1 MMHDRRLRGLT
12 RLAGAALLCAV
23 LASPVAAETGEV
35 RLAQQYGISYLPL
48 TVMNH
53 EKLLEAAVAKAG
65 IAAIKVTWSQFGAGN
80 AMNEALL
87 SGNLDFAS
95 GGVGPLLTIWSKTK
109 GRQDVKAA
117 ASLNSMPLYLNV
129 IDPGIKTLKD
139 IADKDKIAMPVAKIS
154 IQAVTLQMAAEQVFG
169 PGQWARLDPR
179 TISMA
184 HPDAMAAMLS
194 GKTEIT
200 GHFGSPPFQS
210 QELEDKRVHRLLSS
224 YDVLGGPATFNVVWT
239 LRKFH
244 DDNPKVYGAF
254 IAALEE
260 AMSLIKAAPSRA
272 AEIYIDAEKSKMAV
286 AAVEKLIRDPENV
299 FTTTPQNIMKYASF
313 MHKVGTV
320 ENLPASWKDLF
331 FPEIHAAAG
340 S

>member
-1 MMHDRRLRGLT
+1 MWCGRFRGLT
-12 RLAGAALLCAV
+12 CLVGSALVIAGLALPA
-23 LASPVAAETGEV
+23 AAESGEM

-53 EKLLEAAVAKAG
+53 ERLLEAAAAKAG
-65 IAAIKVTWSQFGAGN
+65 IPGLKVTWSQFGAGN

-117 ASLNSMPLYLNV
+117 AALNSMPLYLNV
-129 IDPGIKTLKD
+129 INPDIKTLKD
-139 IADKDKIAMPVAKIS
+139 ITEKDRIALPAAKIS

-169 PGQWARLDPR
+169 EGQWARLDPR
-179 TISMA
+179 TVSMA
-184 HPDAMAAMLS
+184 HPDAMAAMMS
-194 GKTEIT
+194 GKSEIS

-210 QELEDKRVHRLLSS
+210 QELEDRRVHRLLNS

-239 LRKFH
+239 LKRFH
-244 DDNPKVYGAF
+244 DDNPKIYGAF
-254 IAALEE
+254 FAALEE
-260 AMSLIKAAPSRA
+260 SVQLIKAAPSRA
-272 AEIYIDAEKSKMAV
+272 ASIYIDAEKSKMPI
-286 AAVEKLIRDPENV
+286 VEVERLIRDPENV
-299 FTTTPQNIMKYASF
+299 FTTTPQNIMKYATF
-313 MHKVGTV
+313 MHKIGTI
-320 ENLPASWKDLF
+320 ENLPKSWADLF
-331 FPEIHAAAG
+331 FPEIHAASG

>member
-1 MMHDRRLRGLT
+1 MFGRGLRRLTVVVGSALTTGGLA
-12 RLAGAALLCAV
+12 LPAA
-23 LASPVAAETGEV
+23 SETGEV

-53 EKLLEAAVAKAG
+53 EKLLEGAAAKAG
-65 IAAIKVTWSQFGAGN
+65 IPGLKVIWSQFGAGN

-95 GGVGPLLTIWSKTK
+95 GGVGPLLIIWSKTK
-109 GRQDVKAA
+109 GRQDVRAV

-129 IDPGIKTLKD
+129 IDPDIKTLKD
-139 IADKDKIAMPVAKIS
+139 ISEKDRIAMPAAKVS

-169 PGQWARLDPR
+169 EGQWAKLDPR
-179 TISMA
+179 TVSMA
-184 HPDAMAAMLS
+184 HPDAMAAMMS
-194 GKTEIT
+194 GKSEIS

-239 LRKFH
+239 LKKFH
-244 DDNPKVYGAF
+244 DDNPKTYGAF
-254 IAALEE
+254 LAALEE
-260 AMSLIKAAPSRA
+260 AVQLIKAAPSRA
-272 AEIYIDAEKSKMAV
+272 ASIYIEAEKSKIPITD
-286 AAVEKLIRDPENV
+286 VEKLIRDPENV
-299 FTTTPQNIMKYASF
+299 FTTTPQNVMKYATF
-313 MHKVGTV
+313 MHKIGSI
-320 ENLPASWKDLF
+320 EHLPRSWAELF
-331 FPEIHAAAG
+331 FPEMHTASG

>member
-1 MMHDRRLRGLT
+1 MSDRMLRGLPH
-12 RLAGAALLCAV
+12 LAGMALLGAV
-23 LASPVAAETGEV
+23 LATPATAETGEV

-53 EKLLEAAVAKAG
+53 EKLLEAAAAKMG
-65 IAAIKVTWSQFGAGN
+65 MPGLKVTWSQFGAGN

-109 GRQDVKAA
+109 GRQEVKAA

-129 IDPGIKTLKD
+129 IDPNVKTLKD
-139 IADKDKIAMPVAKIS
+139 ITENDKIALPAAKIS

-169 PGQWARLDPR
+169 PGQWAKLDPR

-194 GKTEIT
+194 GKAEIT

-210 QELEDKRVHRLLSS
+210 QELEDKRVHRLLNS

-239 LRKFH
+239 LKKFH
-244 DDNPKVYGAF
+244 DENPKIYGAF
-254 IAALEE
+254 LAALEE

-272 AEIYIDAEKSKMAV
+272 AAIYIEAEKSKMAV
-286 AAVEKLIRDPENV
+286 GAVEQLIRDPENV
-299 FTTTPQNIMKYASF
+299 FTTTPQNIMKYAAF
-313 MHKVGTV
+313 MYKIGTV

-331 FPEIHAAAG
+331 FSEIHAAAG

>member
-1 MMHDRRLRGLT
+1 MFDPLLRGLPH
-12 RLAGAALLCAV
+12 LGGAALLTVV
-23 LASPVAAETGEV
+23 LAWPAAAETGEV
-35 RLAQQYGISYLPL
+35 RIAQQYGISYLPL

-53 EKLLEAAVAKAG
+53 EKLLEAAAAKTG
-65 IAAIKVTWSQFGAGN
+65 IAGLKVTWSQFGAGN

-109 GRQDVKAA
+109 GRQDVRAA

-129 IDPGIKTLKD
+129 IDANIKTLKD
-139 IADKDKIAMPVAKIS
+139 ITEKDKIAMPVAKVS

-169 PGQWARLDPR
+169 PGQWAKLDPR
-179 TISMA
+179 TVSMA

-194 GKTEIT
+194 GKSEIA

-210 QELEDKRVHRLLSS
+210 QELEDKRVHRLLNS

-239 LRKFH
+239 SKKFH
-244 DDNPKVYGAF
+244 DDNPKVYSAF
-254 IAALEE
+254 LAALEE
-260 AMSLIKAAPSRA
+260 AMSLIKAAPSHA
-272 AEIYIDAEKSKMAV
+272 ASIYIDAEKSKMAISV
-286 AAVEKLIRDPENV
+286 VEQLIRDPENV
-299 FTTTPQNIMKYASF
+299 FTTTPQNIMKYATF